1 MTYTLLHGL
10 IMQAVFLGTD
20 IYKVYYQ
27 LVLSITNKIGL
38 AENIVLIAL
47 LSVPLIHLTFGA
59 LSASF
64 GFSVGRQIQNLMENE
79 K

>member
-1 MTYTLLHGL
+1 
-10 IMQAVFLGTD
+10 MQAVFLGMD
-20 IYKVYYQ
+20 IYKVYYE
-27 LVLSITNKIGL
+27 LVLSFTNKIGL

-47 LSVPLIHLTFGA
+47 LSVPLIHLTLGG

-64 GFSVGRQIQNLMENE
+64 GYSVGRQLQNLMEND